1 MVEVPQHH
9 PAVANQMRLEEVLPA
24 GQGPLFI
31 THSVRFD
38 ISLVDYVET
47 ITVTQG
53 VPARIIGIVAGSY
66 RIDIQ
71 LFHNTDIANH
81 LFLGNNISARLA
93 EFVTVYALD
102 EYRLAVHQELRVLDF
117 HGTEAKIQRGCLTD
131 NSLTV
136 FRLHFQSVQ
145 RRRFSAP
152 EGGPIDLHRR
162 AEHHPAVFRFFAFFR
177 HGHFGTGNFFARR
190 GKDGKNGR
198 SHTRRHFCDD
208 GCVAVHPGHNMHI
221 LNAFQLS
228 CIEFHPTG
236 DTRQAPEILVFEVG
250 SVAPAH
256 HLQFQRIL
264 ALTNVFGEIETGF
277 QLAVFAVADGLPVH
291 TNLHVGRYAADAQ
304 ADLLA
309 HPVLIELEGA
319 AIHASVIVFL
329 GYERRI
335 VLKMALPGVSHVD
348 INRLTIALKFPHAR
362 HADRTPVAVFVAEIP
377 LPVQR
382 QGTRRGC
389 SEGGCHR

>member
-1 MVEVPQHH
+1 
-9 PAVANQMRLEEVLPA
+9 
-24 GQGPLFI
+24 
-31 THSVRFD
+31 
-38 ISLVDYVET
+38 
-47 ITVTQG
+47 
-53 VPARIIGIVAGSY
+53 
-66 RIDIQ
+66 
-71 LFHNTDIANH
+71 
-81 LFLGNNISARLA
+81 
-93 EFVTVYALD
+93 
-102 EYRLAVHQELRVLDF
+102 
-117 HGTEAKIQRGCLTD
+117 
-131 NSLTV
+131 
-136 FRLHFQSVQ
+136 
-145 RRRFSAP
+145 
-152 EGGPIDLHRR
+152 
-162 AEHHPAVFRFFAFFR
+162 
-177 HGHFGTGNFFARR
+177 
-190 GKDGKNGR
+190 
-198 SHTRRHFCDD
+198 
-208 GCVAVHPGHNMHI
+208 MHI

-348 INRLTIALKFPHAR
+348 INRLTIALKFPHAGD
-362 HADRTPVAVFVAEIP
+362 ADRSPVAVLVAEVP

-382 QGTRRGC
+382 HRIPRSGNKR
-389 SEGGCHR
+389 GCHRQTVDFEHAGVLPRLHFLRGGRQGRQGGKYHQRNYQISHNEIVSMVMVPSIVEARICRCP